1 MTPWRRIVALA
12 GVGCLIAGAA
22 LAQQTMPPPNQP
34 RKLEPPNTPLAEPS
48 HRGPP
53 LEQQPKEPKRDAITP
68 RQLPTPPTAP
78 KPPADANEEAVRGD
92 RPPPR

>member
-12 GVGCLIAGAA
+12 GVGSLIAGAA

-34 RKLEPPNTPLAEPS
+34 RKLEPPNTPLEAPS
-48 HRGPP
+48 HWGPP
-53 LEQQPKEPKRDAITP
+53 LEQPKEPQRETTTP
-68 RQLPTPPTAP
+68 RQRLKPSTAP
-78 KPPADANEEAVRGD
+78 KPPADGNEEAVRGE

>member
-34 RKLEPPNTPLAEPS
+34 RKLEPPNTPLEEPS
-48 HRGPP
+48 QWGPP
-53 LEQQPKEPKRDAITP
+53 VEQPKEPKREMTAP
-68 RQLPTPPTAP
+68 RQLPKPLKAP
-78 KPPADANEEAVRGD
+78 KPPADANEEGARGE
-92 RPPPR
+92 RPPAR